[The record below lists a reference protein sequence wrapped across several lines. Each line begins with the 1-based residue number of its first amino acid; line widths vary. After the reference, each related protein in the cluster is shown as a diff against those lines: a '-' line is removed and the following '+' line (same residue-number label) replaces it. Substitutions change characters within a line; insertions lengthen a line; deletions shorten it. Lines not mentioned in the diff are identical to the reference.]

1 MNYTATLSRN
11 ALSLSRCFDST
22 SDAVANKEDC
32 FPSKKSTCSDQSKIF
47 VSNIPPSFQN
57 NSGFERKLDINLK
70 NLQRRFELL
79 Y

>member
-11 ALSLSRCFDST
+11 ALSLSLSLSLGCSDST

-47 VSNIPPSFQN
+47 VSNILPSFQN
-57 NSGFERKLDINLK
+57 NSGFETKLDIN
-70 NLQRRFELL
+70 
-79 Y
+79 